1 VAAQDQ
7 RTMERHYGR
16 AFKGR
21 RTKTA
26 SLFLRGKRFSFLPIM
41 SAHGLLDW
49 YIVEGSVNGDQ
60 FLYFTRNCLVRRCN
74 GGDAAHTW
82 SA

>member
-1 VAAQDQ
+1 
-7 RTMERHYGR
+7 M
-16 AFKGR
+16 
-21 RTKTA
+21 
-26 SLFLRGKRFSFLPIM
+26 FLRGKRFSFLPIM

-82 SA
+82 